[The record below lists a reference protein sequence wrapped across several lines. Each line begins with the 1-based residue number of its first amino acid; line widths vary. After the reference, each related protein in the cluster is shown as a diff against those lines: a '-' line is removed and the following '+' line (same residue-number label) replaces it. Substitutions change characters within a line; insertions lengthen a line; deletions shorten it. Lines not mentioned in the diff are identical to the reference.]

1 MLIGERHFVNYWQS
15 TLDEVAALQRSPVR
29 RVEMPL
35 RSNELSTAW
44 AFSFTGIGDYPLFAY
59 YLVPNGSGPFTPL
72 FQAPGYGSV
81 VAVPAWERRDR
92 FAVMALCHRG
102 QRLSDDIYKAAYP
115 GLLTDGL
122 PKNETYKWREV
133 VADCIRAV
141 DVLLDQPEIN
151 PDNMAI
157 SGSDLAFQ
165 SAALRDDVKVLLTS
179 GQFLFADWKDYSAKI
194 TDVYPQQEFNDFRRS
209 NPEQWEEAERTFEL
223 FDLVNFAPNITANTL
238 LAVGGLSDMST
249 ASITDAINAEVT
261 VLPPTEY
268 SALDH
273 IAQENWLAEAAGE
286 PKHPGPFLP
295 R

>member
-1 MLIGERHFVNYWQS
+1 MLIGERYFVNYWQS
-15 TLDEVAALQRSPVR
+15 TLDEVAALKTSTVR
-29 RVEMPL
+29 RIEMPL

-44 AFSFTGIGDYPLFAY
+44 GFSFTGIGGHPLFAY

-151 PDNMAI
+151 SDNMAI

-194 TDVYPQQEFNDFRRS
+194 TDAYPQQEFNDFRRS
-209 NPEQWEEAERTFEL
+209 NPEQWEEAERTLGL

-261 VLPPTEY
+261 VLPTTEY

>member
-1 MLIGERHFVNYWQS
+1 
-15 TLDEVAALQRSPVR
+15 
-29 RVEMPL
+29 
-35 RSNELSTAW
+35 
-44 AFSFTGIGDYPLFAY
+44 
-59 YLVPNGSGPFTPL
+59 
-72 FQAPGYGSV
+72 
-81 VAVPAWERRDR
+81 
-92 FAVMALCHRG
+92 
-102 QRLSDDIYKAAYP
+102 
-115 GLLTDGL
+115 
-122 PKNETYKWREV
+122 
-133 VADCIRAV
+133 
-141 DVLLDQPEIN
+141 
-151 PDNMAI
+151 
-157 SGSDLAFQ
+157 
-165 SAALRDDVKVLLTS
+165 VLLTS

-209 NPEQWEEAERTFEL
+209 NPEQWEEAERTLGL

-261 VLPPTEY
+261 VLPTTEY

>member
-1 MLIGERHFVNYWQS
+1 MLICEIVFLDYWLS
-15 TLDEVAALQRSPVR
+15 TLDEVAALQTSPVR
-29 RVEMPL
+29 RVELPL

-44 AFSFTGIGDYPLFAY
+44 AFSFTGVGDYPLFAY
-59 YLVPNGSGPFTPL
+59 YSVPNGSGPFAPV

-122 PKNETYKWREV
+122 PKNGTYMWREV

-209 NPEQWEEAERTFEL
+209 NPEQWEEAERTLGL

-238 LAVGGLSDMST
+238 LAVGGLSAMSI
-249 ASITDAINAEVT
+249 ASMTDAINGEVT

-286 PKHPGPFLP
+286 AKHPGPFLP

>member
-1 MLIGERHFVNYWQS
+1 MLIGERDFLDYWQS
-15 TLDEVAALQRSPVR
+15 TLDEVAALQTSPVR
-29 RVEMPL
+29 RVELPL

-59 YLVPNGSGPFTPL
+59 YLVPQGSGPFTPL

-102 QRLSDDIYKAAYP
+102 QRLSDDLYKAAYP

-122 PKNETYKWREV
+122 PKKETYKWREV
-133 VADCIRAV
+133 VADCIRAI
-141 DVLLDQPEIN
+141 DVLLDQPETDS
-151 PDNMAI
+151 DNLSI

-179 GQFLFADWKDYSAKI
+179 GQILFADWEHYSASI
-194 TDVYPQQEFNDFRRS
+194 TDAYPQQELKDFRRL
-209 NPEQWEEAERTFEL
+209 NTEQWEEAQRTIGL
-223 FDLVNFAPNITANTL
+223 FDVLNFAPNITANTL
-238 LAVGGLSDMST
+238 LAVGGLSGMT
-249 ASITDAINAEVT
+249 TTSITDAINGEVT

-286 PKHPGPFLP
+286 AKHPGPFLP

>member
-1 MLIGERHFVNYWQS
+1 M
-15 TLDEVAALQRSPVR
+15 
-29 RVEMPL
+29 
-35 RSNELSTAW
+35 
-44 AFSFTGIGDYPLFAY
+44 
-59 YLVPNGSGPFTPL
+59 
-72 FQAPGYGSV
+72 
-81 VAVPAWERRDR
+81 
-92 FAVMALCHRG
+92 
-102 QRLSDDIYKAAYP
+102 
-115 GLLTDGL
+115 
-122 PKNETYKWREV
+122 
-133 VADCIRAV
+133 
-141 DVLLDQPEIN
+141 LDQPEIN

-194 TDVYPQQEFNDFRRS
+194 TDAYPQQEFNDFRRS
-209 NPEQWEEAERTFEL
+209 NPEQWEEAERTLGL

-238 LAVGGLSDMST
+238 LAVGGLSGMT
-249 ASITDAINAEVT
+249 TTSITDAINGEVT

-286 PKHPGPFLP
+286 AKHPGPFLP

>member
-1 MLIGERHFVNYWQS
+1 MLIGERHFVDFWQS
-15 TLDEVAALQRSPVR
+15 TLDEVIALRSAPVR
-29 RVEMPL
+29 RARIPL

-44 AFSFTGIGDYPLFAY
+44 GLSFTGIGDYPLFAY
-59 YLVPNGSGPFTPL
+59 YLVPKVSAPFTPL

-81 VAVPAWERRDR
+81 VAVPAWERRNR

-102 QRLSDDIYKAAYP
+102 QRLSDDDYKAAYP

-122 PKNETYKWREV
+122 PDQDTYRWREM
-133 VADCIRAV
+133 VADCLRGI

-151 PDNMAI
+151 SGNLAI

-165 SAALRDDVKVLLTS
+165 SAALRNDVEVLLTS
-179 GQFLFADWKDYSAKI
+179 GQFVFDDWERYSAST
-194 TDVYPQQEFNDFRRS
+194 TDVYPQQEFNDYRRL
-209 NPEQWEEAERTFEL
+209 NPEKWEEAERTLGL
-223 FDLVNFAPNITANTL
+223 FDPMKFAPNITANTL
-238 LAVGGLSDMST
+238 LAVSGLSDVSSAT
-249 ASITDAINAEVT
+249 IADAINAEVT
-261 VLPPTEY
+261 VLSPTEY

-273 IAQENWLAEAAGE
+273 LAQEDWLAEASGE